1 MIVYKTGVIINI
13 IKFKKI
19 TLYVDCESSIFLG
32 NIKANEIGIYLPSD
46 EILLNKFEIG
56 IYLPSDEILLNKFN
70 AMNWDV
76 VTDNLIH
83 IKFLIK
89 YSPILSKLIDND
101 ELESI
106 EIEKIFDDQCF
117 NEIKFSNF
125 IELNNGLSFPINAL
139 TFSVKDKKILI
150 DNIFEQFLKI
160 EKILK

>member
-1 MIVYKTGVIINI
+1 MIVYKTGVIIDI

-19 TLYVDCESSIFLG
+19 TLYVDCESSVFLG
-32 NIKANEIGIYLPSD
+32 NIKAN
-46 EILLNKFEIG
+46 EIG

-101 ELESI
+101 ELDFKMVEMPS
-106 EIEKIFDDQCF
+106 DDKFLNQKYY
-117 NEIKFSNF
+117 IKFNK
-125 IELNNGLSFPINAL
+125 
-139 TFSVKDKKILI
+139 TDKKFFKINSSDYKKVNDINYNYINVDEEFKKLI
-150 DNIFEQFLKI
+150 NLE
-160 EKILK
+160 

>member
-13 IKFKKI
+13 VKFKKI

-32 NIKANEIGIYLPSD
+32 NIKTNEIGI
-46 EILLNKFEIG
+46 N
-56 IYLPSDEILLNKFN
+56 LPSDEILLNKFN

-101 ELESI
+101 ELDFKMVEMPS
-106 EIEKIFDDQCF
+106 DDKFLNQKHYIKF
-117 NEIKFSNF
+117 NE
-125 IELNNGLSFPINAL
+125 
-139 TFSVKDKKILI
+139 TDKKFFKINSSDYKKVNDVNYNYINVDKEFKKLI
-150 DNIFEQFLKI
+150 NLEWF
-160 EKILK
+160 

>member
-1 MIVYKTGVIINI
+1 MIVYKIGVIINI

-19 TLYVDCESSIFLG
+19 TLYVDCESSVFLG
-32 NIKANEIGIYLPSD
+32 NIKAN
-46 EILLNKFEIG
+46 EIG

-101 ELESI
+101 ELDFKMVEMPS
-106 EIEKIFDDQCF
+106 DDKFLNQ
-117 NEIKFSNF
+117 NYYIKFNK
-125 IELNNGLSFPINAL
+125 
-139 TFSVKDKKILI
+139 TDKKFFKINSSDYKKVNNINYNYINIDEEFKKLI
-150 DNIFEQFLKI
+150 NLEWF
-160 EKILK
+160 

>member
-1 MIVYKTGVIINI
+1 MIVYKTGVIIDI

-19 TLYVDCESSIFLG
+19 TLYVDCESSVFLG
-32 NIKANEIGIYLPSD
+32 NIKAN
-46 EILLNKFEIG
+46 EIG

-101 ELESI
+101 EL
-106 EIEKIFDDQCF
+106 DDFEMVEVSNIYDEFLNPKYYVKF
-117 NEIKFSNF
+117 NK
-125 IELNNGLSFPINAL
+125 
-139 TFSVKDKKILI
+139 TDKKFFEVNSTDYKQMNNIDYNYINVEKELI
-150 DNIFEQFLKI
+150 DLLNEEVI
-160 EKILK
+160 

>member
-1 MIVYKTGVIINI
+1 MIVYKIGVIINI

-19 TLYVDCESSIFLG
+19 TLYIDCESSVFLG
-32 NIKANEIGIYLPSD
+32 NIKAN
-46 EILLNKFEIG
+46 EIG

-101 ELESI
+101 ELDFKMVEMPS
-106 EIEKIFDDQCF
+106 DDKFLNQ
-117 NEIKFSNF
+117 EYYIKF
-125 IELNNGLSFPINAL
+125 NN
-139 TFSVKDKKILI
+139 TDKKFFKINSSDYKKVNNINYNYINVDEEFKKLI
-150 DNIFEQFLKI
+150 NLE
-160 EKILK
+160 

>member
-1 MIVYKTGVIINI
+1 MIVYKIGVIINI

-19 TLYVDCESSIFLG
+19 TLYVDCESSVFLG
-32 NIKANEIGIYLPSD
+32 NIKEN
-46 EILLNKFEIG
+46 EIG

-101 ELESI
+101 ELDFKMVEMPS
-106 EIEKIFDDQCF
+106 DDKFLNQNYYIKF
-117 NEIKFSNF
+117 NE
-125 IELNNGLSFPINAL
+125 
-139 TFSVKDKKILI
+139 TDKKFFKINSSDYKKVDDINYNYINVDEEFKKLI
-150 DNIFEQFLKI
+150 NLEWF
-160 EKILK
+160 

>member
-1 MIVYKTGVIINI
+1 MIIYKTGVIIDI

-19 TLYVDCESSIFLG
+19 TLYIDCESSVFLG
-32 NIKANEIGIYLPSD
+32 NIKAN
-46 EILLNKFEIG
+46 EIG

-101 ELESI
+101 ELDFKMVEMPS
-106 EIEKIFDDQCF
+106 DDKFLNQKYYIKF
-117 NEIKFSNF
+117 NE
-125 IELNNGLSFPINAL
+125 
-139 TFSVKDKKILI
+139 TDKKFFKINSSDYKKVNDVNYNYINVDEEFKKLI
-150 DNIFEQFLKI
+150 NLELF
-160 EKILK
+160 

>member
-19 TLYVDCESSIFLG
+19 ILYVDCESSVFLG

-46 EILLNKFEIG
+46 EILLNKF
-56 IYLPSDEILLNKFN
+56 N
-70 AMNWDV
+70 AMNWDI

-101 ELESI
+101 ELDFKMVEMPS
-106 EIEKIFDDQCF
+106 DDKFLNQKHY
-117 NEIKFSNF
+117 IKF
-125 IELNNGLSFPINAL
+125 NN
-139 TFSVKDKKILI
+139 TDKKFFKINSSDYKKVDDINYNYINVDEEFKKLI
-150 DNIFEQFLKI
+150 NLE
-160 EKILK
+160 

>member
-1 MIVYKTGVIINI
+1 MIVYKIGVIINI

-19 TLYVDCESSIFLG
+19 TLYVDCESSVFLG
-32 NIKANEIGIYLPSD
+32 NIKAN
-46 EILLNKFEIG
+46 EIG

-101 ELESI
+101 ELDFKMVEMSS
-106 EIEKIFDDQCF
+106 DDKFLNQKYY
-117 NEIKFSNF
+117 IKFNK
-125 IELNNGLSFPINAL
+125 
-139 TFSVKDKKILI
+139 TDKKFFKINSSDYKKVDDINYNYINVDEEFKKLI
-150 DNIFEQFLKI
+150 NLE
-160 EKILK
+160 